1 MFLLAMSACSTIDPC
16 RCPLC
21 GQANHCAM
29 EDKANAQ
36 PQTPCWCTREQ
47 FSAALLRQIPD
58 AAKGKAC
65 ICQACVQK
73 AAQAT

>member
-1 MFLLAMSACSTIDPC
+1 MSVCSPLDPC
-16 RCPLC
+16 LCPLC
-21 GQANHCAM
+21 GQANRCAM
-29 EDKANAQ
+29 EAQ
-36 PQTPCWCTREQ
+36 AHEQAQAACWCTREQ

-73 AAQAT
+73 AAQTA

>member
-1 MFLLAMSACSTIDPC
+1 MNVCSTVDPC

-21 GQANHCAM
+21 GQDNRCAM
-29 EDKANAQ
+29 EAKAPANAQ
-36 PQTPCWCTREQ
+36 AACWCTREQ

-65 ICQACVQK
+65 ICQAC
-73 AAQAT
+73 AQASPPMD